1 MIQDLFGTYA
11 ADIQRIKLE
20 MMCRLY
26 TDQNIAKQA
35 NVMAMNDAD
44 KELLQPALQMMRTAD
59 IVWRVTVRSESLS
72 ATDYAQLQSERVSF
86 LEALSMFLQSS
97 GKLIE
102 TTPEAL
108 PSLLEMLK
116 WGLAGFRGARE
127 IEGVIDKAIL
137 AMHVRQGMT
146 YEEADEYFEYNTIGG
161 WYGEQ
166 TPMFLNDLID
176 LGGTLVEEEN
186 TTEMT

>member
-1 MIQDLFGTYA
+1 MKHHEKALAYMDEYVDEFL
-11 ADIQRIKLE
+11 RLE
-20 MMCRLY
+20 PREDYDPCIVGVGRRF
-26 TDQNIAKQA
+26 
-35 NVMAMNDAD
+35 ND
-44 KELLQPALQMMRTAD
+44 
-59 IVWRVTVRSESLS
+59 TVLVYS
-72 ATDYAQLQSERVSF
+72 
-86 LEALSMFLQSS
+86 
-97 GKLIE
+97 I
-102 TTPEAL
+102 
-108 PSLLEMLK
+108 
-116 WGLAGFRGARE
+116 
-127 IEGVIDKAIL
+127 KAIL